1 MGMNEKNESMIQV
14 RRTYV
19 KKDEK
24 NNETINPII
33 NIEDEERKE
42 DEEVENEGEVDER
55 NIADEERKEVAK
67 RKDDNKMK
75 ETNKKNLRNQTVESK
90 EVEGPEPEA
99 KKQKVGKMEGIGSN
113 RRTENRTEFGEIGEA
128 MWDANA
134 N

>member
-1 MGMNEKNESMIQV
+1 MGDDKMTKKKKRNKTENLRINLLRARTMNEKNESMIQV

-67 RKDDNKMK
+67 EGEEEEKNEEEEWEEIDSEEEQRK
-75 ETNKKNLRNQTVESK
+75 
-90 EVEGPEPEA
+90 
-99 KKQKVGKMEGIGSN
+99 
-113 RRTENRTEFGEIGEA
+113 
-128 MWDANA
+128 
-134 N
+134 